1 MKIGHI
7 TYRYKPLVG
16 GAEHYLYQLFETLK
30 NAGYLQHIYQRD
42 NNIRG
47 SEIIPVP
54 KISSRIPKL
63 IAFNLGL
70 PFQYYNLRKEDILI
84 INYPEHYLPV
94 AWHKNTIVV
103 SHGSS
108 WTFLERKWMNKIR
121 KRMARYA
128 FNHAG
133 QYVCNDTF
141 VLRELGINVSLQ
153 QKMFQEVAPG
163 KWFIPNCVDPKL
175 FKKTNGIASLKRLN
189 PILVPR
195 NLTNSR
201 GIDLAIRA
209 FALFREKYPS
219 TNLVI
224 VGEAIKDMPSSIEYK
239 NRLKDFINELN
250 LENKVYFY
258 GAVKR
263 ENMPDIYSSALLTL
277 IPTRCSEGTSFSALE
292 SMSCGT
298 ATISTNVEGLLDLPT
313 IHCKANEQDLAV
325 KMAEVFDKREHVGQ
339 EQHEKVKSIYNLD
352 SWRRAWLQVV
362 KKAGERLESENR
374 N

>member
-1 MKIGHI
+1 MRIGHVI
-7 TYRYKPLVG
+7 YRYKPLVG
-16 GAEHYLYQLFETLK
+16 GAEIYLYQLFKILK
-30 NAGYLQHIYQRD
+30 EAGHSQRVYQRD
-42 NNIRG
+42 NSIR
-47 SEIIPVP
+47 SPEIKSVP
-54 KISSRIPKL
+54 KLTRRLPKL

-70 PFQYYNLRKEDILI
+70 PFQYHNLRKEDLII
-84 INYPEHYLPV
+84 INYPEHYPPV

-121 KRMARYA
+121 KRVACYA

-141 VLRELGINVSLQ
+141 VLQELGINVSPQ
-153 QKMFQEVAPG
+153 QKMFQEVSLN
-163 KWFIPNCVDPKL
+163 KWFIPNCVDVNY
-175 FKKTNGIASLKRLN
+175 FKKTNGIADLKRLN

-195 NLTNSR
+195 NLTSSR
-201 GIDLAIRA
+201 GIDLAILA
-209 FALFREKYPS
+209 FALFQRKYHS

-239 NRLKDFINELN
+239 DRLNNLINELN

-258 GAVKR
+258 GIVKR
-263 ENMPDIYSSALLTL
+263 ESMPDIYSSALLTL

-313 IHCKANEQDLAV
+313 VHCKANEQDLAD
-325 KMAEVFDKREHVGQ
+325 KMIKVFEKRKQVGQ
-339 EQHEKVKSIYNLD
+339 EQQEKVKNTYNLNN
-352 SWRRAWLQVV
+352 WRRTWLEVI
-362 KKAGERLESENR
+362 KKAERKIGK
-374 N
+374 